1 MSPAFLITALLWV
14 SVAGL
19 AFALAKRAS
28 YWRLGRATAAGQ
40 FGWTNLLT
48 IPKRYFVDLHHVVA
62 RDPYI
67 AKTHV
72 ATAGGAIA
80 AFALVFLNYGLAI
93 YSPWLDKLIFLAA
106 LAMLVGAVFVWR
118 RRRDVKAIP
127 ARLSKGPWNTLP
139 WLLGS
144 FALGLVLFV
153 VFPASAMSGGLA
165 VLFALMIAA
174 GAFAM
179 TLGAARGGP
188 MKHAMAGLL
197 HLAFHPRQERF
208 HSHAVDTQAS
218 STTTRTASN
227 DAREAIPPTAL
238 KAPVLE
244 QNEYGVG
251 KPVEFRWNQLL
262 SFDACVQCG
271 KCEAACPAFAAGQP
285 LNPKKLIQDLVTGMV
300 GGSDGAYAGSPTPGI
315 EIGHHAGEP
324 NRPIVSGLIEAD
336 TLWSCTTCRACV
348 HECPMLIEHVDAIVD
363 MRRNQTLVFGTVPGK
378 APEVLANLRETGTA
392 GGYDKT
398 ARYDWS
404 VDLNA
409 PVARPGQAVDV
420 LLVAGEGAFDM
431 RYQRTLRAL
440 VKVLNKAGVNYA
452 VLGEEETDTG
462 DVARRLGDEATFQ
475 RMAKQL
481 IGTLNTLSFRTIVTA
496 DPHVMHSLRN
506 EYRALGGRY
515 EVKHH
520 TTVIA
525 ELVAMGRLSPK
536 AAEVL
541 RDKRVTY
548 HDPCYLGRYNGETEA
563 PRNLLKTIGIP
574 IVEMER
580 HGKRG
585 RCCGG
590 GGGAPLTDI
599 PGKQRIPDIRIADA
613 RAINADV
620 VAVGCPNCTAMLEG
634 VVGPR
639 PEVLD
644 VAELVAAALE

>member
-1 MSPAFLITALLWV
+1 MSPAFLITVLLWL

-19 AFALAKRAS
+19 AFAVAKRAS
-28 YWRLGRATAAGQ
+28 YWRLGRATPAGA
-40 FGWTNLLT
+40 FGWTHLLT

-80 AFALVFLNYGLAI
+80 AFALVFLNYGLAL
-93 YSPWLDKLIFLAA
+93 YSPWLDRLIFLAA
-106 LAMLVGAVFVWR
+106 LVMLVGAVFVWR
-118 RRRDVKAIP
+118 RRHGTKAVP
-127 ARLSKGPWNTLP
+127 ARLSRGPWDTLP

-153 VFPASAMSGGLA
+153 AVPAGAMSGALA
-165 VLFALMIAA
+165 VVFALLIAA

-179 TLGAARGGP
+179 TMGAARGGP
-188 MKHAMAGLL
+188 MKHALAGLL

-208 HSHAVDTQAS
+208 AAS
-218 STTTRTASN
+218 GDVRTAGAAN
-227 DAREAIPPTAL
+227 AVPPTAL
-238 KAPVLE
+238 KTPSLE
-244 QNEYGVG
+244 QSEYGVG

-300 GGSDGAYAGSPTPGI
+300 GGTDAAYAGSPTPGLPV
-315 EIGHHAGEP
+315 GQHMGEP
-324 NRPIVSGLIEAD
+324 DRPIVSSLIEAD

-378 APEVLANLRETGTA
+378 GPEVLANLRETGTA

-398 ARYDWS
+398 ARYDWA

-409 PVARPGQAVDV
+409 PVAQPGKPVDV

-440 VKVLNKAGVNYA
+440 VTVLNKAGVDYA
-452 VLGEEETDTG
+452 VLGGDETDTG

-475 RMAKQL
+475 QLAKQL
-481 IGTLNTLSFRTIVTA
+481 TGTLATLTFKRIVTA

-506 EYRALGGRY
+506 EYRSLGARFD
-515 EVKHH
+515 VLHH
-520 TTVIA
+520 TTFVA
-525 ELVAMGRLSPK
+525 ELVASGKLTPK
-536 AAEVL
+536 AADAL
-541 RDKRVTY
+541 RDRRVTY

-563 PRNLLKTIGIP
+563 PRKLLKSIGIQV
-574 IVEMER
+574 VEMER

-613 RAINADV
+613 RAINADI